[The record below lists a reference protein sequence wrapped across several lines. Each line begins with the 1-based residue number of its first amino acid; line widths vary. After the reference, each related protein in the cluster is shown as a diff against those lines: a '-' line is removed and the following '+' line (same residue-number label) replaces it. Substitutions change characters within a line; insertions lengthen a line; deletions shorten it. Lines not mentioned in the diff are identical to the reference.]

1 MNRAI
6 NIARTKEIALGV
18 QRAHKFKW
26 VSKEFIDRME
36 AEHIMNVQRRVREL
50 PSRGITIK

>member
-1 MNRAI
+1 MSRAI
-6 NIARTKEIALGV
+6 NIARTKELALGV